1 MKFYYSLWRELVLS
15 LEFDHW
21 QTLFPAVVMWAEIN
35 PFAAEE
41 YVNNN
46 NDTNEEDWLFQPK
59 PALLH
64 KALVM
69 LLTSAA

>member
-1 MKFYYSLWRELVLS
+1 
-15 LEFDHW
+15 
-21 QTLFPAVVMWAEIN
+21 MWAEIN